1 MHHDRLRFFGDIVV
15 RRQRANEALCGQQG
29 AQQNSEVGRQYE
41 AIIAQQSEN
50 PIENCREFYPGK
62 SCAAKFRDQL
72 IQVHHQLRAIHEW
85 IACPVEQQ
93 IGHLVY
99 LSVRDSENQS
109 DDFLTPRAAEKADR
123 AEIDEAYLVPFHP
136 EDVAGMR
143 VAMKLSIEK
152 DHP

>member
-1 MHHDRLRFFGDIVV
+1 MIQMQSNLDVADNSGAKRVQCIKVLGGSK
-15 RRQRANEALCGQQG
+15 RRTA
-29 AQQNSEVGRQYE
+29 
-41 AIIAQQSEN
+41 SEN

-136 EDVAGMR
+136 ENIAGMR